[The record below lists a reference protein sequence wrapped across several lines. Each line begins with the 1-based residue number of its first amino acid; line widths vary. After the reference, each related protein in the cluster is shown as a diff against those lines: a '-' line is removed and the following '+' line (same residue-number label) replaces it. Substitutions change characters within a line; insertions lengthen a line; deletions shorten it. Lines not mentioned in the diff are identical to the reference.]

1 MSKIINVVCK
11 SFLIPKC
18 MIKIKNWNT
27 ALACYFKENKTKQTI
42 ILNDGTK
49 CIIRNKNDA
58 VAFLENFILEAN
70 TSDKKF
76 KINHKDIIV
85 DIGAH
90 VGYFT
95 LFAAKKA
102 TEGKIIAFEPSI
114 ESFLGF
120 KENIKIN
127 NFKNIIQEKTAIA
140 KVKGKQTLYVNDE
153 DAISN
158 TIYKQNKNLN
168 KEEVECISLQDIFE
182 KYELKKIDFL
192 KMDCEGAEYE
202 IIMNAKSSILNKIQ
216 KIAME
221 IHEEI
226 VPYTKE
232 VIIENLKKHGFNVK
246 LQRTISGVKMELPL
260 LLAWRQNNPE

>member
-1 MSKIINVVCK
+1 MSEIINIVCK
-11 SFLIPKC
+11 SLLILKC
-18 MIKIKNWNT
+18 MMKIRNWNT
-27 ALACYFKENKTKQTI
+27 VLLYYFKEKRDKQTI
-42 ILNDGTK
+42 FLNDGTK
-49 CIIRNKNDA
+49 CIIRNKSDA
-58 VAFLENFILEAN
+58 IAFLENFILEAN

-76 KINHKDIIV
+76 KIDHKDIIV

-102 TEGKIIAFEPSI
+102 TKGKVIAFEPSI
-114 ESFLGF
+114 ESFLGLE
-120 KENIKIN
+120 ENIRIN

-153 DAISN
+153 DTISN
-158 TIYKQNKNLN
+158 TIYKQSKNLN
-168 KEEVECISLQDIFE
+168 KEEVKCITLQNIFE
-182 KYELKKIDFL
+182 KYGLKKVDFL

-202 IIMNAKSSILNKIQ
+202 IIMNAESSILNKIQ

-232 VIIENLKKHGFNVK
+232 VIIENLEKHGFNVK

-260 LLAWRQNNPE
+260 LLAWR

>member
-1 MSKIINVVCK
+1 M
-11 SFLIPKC
+11 
-18 MIKIKNWNT
+18 
-27 ALACYFKENKTKQTI
+27 
-42 ILNDGTK
+42 
-49 CIIRNKNDA
+49 
-58 VAFLENFILEAN
+58 
-70 TSDKKF
+70 
-76 KINHKDIIV
+76 
-85 DIGAH
+85 
-90 VGYFT
+90 
-95 LFAAKKA
+95 
-102 TEGKIIAFEPSI
+102 
-114 ESFLGF
+114 
-120 KENIKIN
+120 
-127 NFKNIIQEKTAIA
+127 QEKTAIA

-216 KIAME
+216 KISME

-226 VPYTKE
+226 VPYRKE

>member
-27 ALACYFKENKTKQTI
+27 ALACYFKENKTKQTN

-158 TIYKQNKNLN
+158 TIYKQNKNLD

-202 IIMNAKSSILNKIQ
+202 IIMNAESSILNKIQ
-216 KIAME
+216 KISME

-232 VIIENLKKHGFNVK
+232 IIIKKLKKHGFNVK
-246 LQRTISGVKMELPL
+246 LQEKISGVKMDLPL
-260 LLAWRQNNPE
+260 LLAWR

>member
-1 MSKIINVVCK
+1 
-11 SFLIPKC
+11 
-18 MIKIKNWNT
+18 MIRIRNWNIV
-27 ALACYFKENKTKQTI
+27 LLYYFKEKKDKQTI
-42 ILNDGTK
+42 FLYNGTK
-49 CIIRNKNDA
+49 CIIRNKSD
-58 VAFLENFILEAN
+58 VIAFLENFVLEAN

-76 KINHKDIIV
+76 KINHKEIIV

-102 TEGKIIAFEPSI
+102 TEGKVIAFEPSI

-120 KENIKIN
+120 KENMKMN
-127 NFKNIIQEKTAIA
+127 NFKNIMQEKTAIA

-158 TIYKQNKNLN
+158 TIYKQSNNLN

-202 IIMNAKSSILNKIQ
+202 IIMNAESSNLNKIQ

-226 VPYTKE
+226 VPYKKE

-260 LLAWRQNNPE
+260 LLAWR